1 MGKRLNNEKFTTAD
15 NKVMRA
21 TCISKSGCHEIAE
34 NTYDCMNQTFS
45 WANKLAW
52 LSF

>member
-1 MGKRLNNEKFTTAD
+1 MANQYHIFSFGFLYL
-15 NKVMRA
+15 A